1 MFGGI
6 ETDQLYLFLILIGAI
21 LLLFTEWIRID
32 LTAILIIL
40 MLTITEV
47 LEPEAAFSGFS
58 SEPAILLAAVFVL
71 NGALYHTGLSELL
84 GNWIKR
90 LAGKSFEQAIG
101 VVMPSV
107 ALLSAF
113 THHVTI
119 TALMLPPTL
128 KLARE
133 NNIPASR
140 LLIPLSFAASLGT
153 AITIIGA
160 PAFLIS
166 DGLLKQAGQSGLG
179 IFSIAPIGLA
189 LSLAG
194 TIFFLLLGRFLLPAR
209 RGDEEAID
217 HFRLEGYY
225 TELVILP
232 DSPFIGKTVREI
244 EEGQPTDFKISAWY
258 RDDRP
263 RNRPFGSKKAQAG
276 DVLVV
281 RTNPDKLATI
291 QQEPGI
297 ALRPLQKYE
306 ETLLLSQE
314 NENNKEELSSRL
326 VQCVVAPRSELI
338 GKTIGRV
345 DFLQNYGVII
355 VSVWRRKGWL
365 RTELSRIKLQ
375 EGDVLVMVGDNTSL
389 KQISGDRSFL
399 MLVPFKGEPKPRHK
413 ARLAG
418 IIMIVSILLATLNVF
433 PVQVPLMAGAA
444 VVILSGCISMSQ
456 AYQSIDTR
464 IYVFIA
470 GALPLG
476 IAMQETG
483 TATLLAN
490 WLQGVVSGWDIHW
503 ILLMLFL
510 VTGTV
515 TQVMSDSAT
524 TALFAPIAIAL
535 ARSLDIPPEP
545 LVVTVA
551 MASVTSFF
559 TPLGHHG
566 NLLVYGPGRYQFADF
581 LRVGIPLTL
590 IVALIVSFMAPVLW
604 TGK

>member
-1 MFGGI
+1 MPGSI
-6 ETDQLYLFLILIGAI
+6 ETDQLYLFIILIGAI
-21 LLLFTEWIRID
+21 ILLFTEWIRID

-40 MLTITEV
+40 MLSLTNV
-47 LEPEAAFSGFS
+47 LEPEQAFSGFS

-71 NGALYHTGLSELL
+71 NGALYHTGLSEQL
-84 GNWIKR
+84 GNWIKQ
-90 LAGKSFEQAIG
+90 LAGKSFESAIG

-128 KLARE
+128 KLSRE
-133 NNIPASR
+133 NNIPASK

-194 TIFFLLLGRFLLPAR
+194 TIFFLLFGRFLLPAR

-225 TELVILP
+225 TELIILP
-232 DSPFIGKTVREI
+232 DSPLIGKTIRQI
-244 EEGQPTDFKISAWY
+244 EEVQPTDFKVSAWY
-258 RDDRP
+258 RDDHTRS
-263 RNRPFGSKKAQAG
+263 RPFGSKKAQAG
-276 DVLVV
+276 DVLVI

-291 QQEPGI
+291 QQEPGV

-306 ETLLLSQE
+306 EAFLLSQE
-314 NENNKEELSSRL
+314 NENGNEELSSRL

-345 DFLQNYGVII
+345 DFLQNYSVIV

-365 RTELSRIKLQ
+365 HTELSRVKLQ

-389 KQISGDRSFL
+389 KRISGDPSFL

-418 IIMIVSILLATLNVF
+418 IIMILSIFLATLNVF
-433 PVQVPLMAGAA
+433 PVQVPLLAGAA

-470 GALPLG
+470 GAIPLG

-483 TATLLAN
+483 TAMLLAD
-490 WLQGVVSGWDIHW
+490 WLRSLVSTWDIHW

-590 IVALIVSFMAPVLW
+590 IVAVIVAFMAPLIW
-604 TGK
+604 PIN